1 MSTDLD
7 AVAAWNAFAT
17 ARDGIEV
24 TATVKGS
31 LVLVGNSLEVSVP
44 RWPYAWLPIDI
55 MPINEWAMTFLG
67 VDLALTDVVYQAI
80 ADLNVTRSGSD
91 IAVEQLV
98 SLTGVRQFTRED
110 GSSEKGFTMYSSVYD
125 DDPTRVVLSMGASL
139 NAYVSGINAGDQAV
153 VTVTDHFGEVYLH
166 ATGCVE
172 ADAVQVLSGV
182 VNITSTKRW
191 RVDIGQCPSFTDG
204 YIASSTKRTTASLI
218 VGAICAAAV
227 LMCTGLVVIVHV
239 SEKDAKLRIT
249 VATHTESSRAHRWII
264 GYGTRLPV
272 SVFYFYNN
280 SLEILGASAEGDGMS
295 S

>member
-1 MSTDLD
+1 MRGVVVD
-7 AVAAWNAFAT
+7 ADKPPQPGAP
-17 ARDGIEV
+17 G
-24 TATVKGS
+24 
-31 LVLVGNSLEVSVP
+31 
-44 RWPYAWLPIDI
+44 PYGPFAWLSLDYAPSNAWEMSFIGFDVTV
-55 MPINEWAMTFLG
+55 A
-67 VDLALTDVVYQAI
+67 DAALQAI
-80 ADLNVTRSGSD
+80 NDLNATRSAMD
-91 IAVEQLV
+91 VYTEQLT
-98 SLTGVRQFTRED
+98 SLTGLRTVSVQ
-110 GSSEKGFTMYSSVYD
+110 GSRSEVGFSIYSTVYD

-264 GYGTRLPV
+264 GYGTSSFRVAALLLCSRRLRSRAAV
-272 SVFYFYNN
+272 SRVV
-280 SLEILGASAEGDGMS
+280 LGWAGLSFTRPARVQCATS
-295 S
+295 FATRCTC